1 MTYIGPQAVANAL
14 AAAGSD
20 WDIGVMTAVSG
31 AESSWDT
38 TAISPTHDYGIMQI
52 NINAWPELF
61 QQYTW
66 DDPGDNAKMAYHVW
80 KIQGYRAWTTYT
92 SGAYLRYLDQGRA
105 AAGGTGE
112 VESGLTGAAEPV
124 QTADWAGWDF
134 SVRINLTAAG
144 LKTAAVTLNQWGP
157 LFRDLMGNWS

>member
-20 WDIGVMTAVSG
+20 WDVGLMTAISG
-31 AESSWDT
+31 AESGWDT

-92 SGAYLRYLDQGRA
+92 SGAYLHYLDQGRA
-105 AAGGTGE
+105 AAGSTGE
-112 VESGLTGAAEPV
+112 GESGLSGSDQPV

-134 SVRINLTAAG
+134 SERIRMTAAAFNEG
-144 LKTAAVTLNQWGP
+144 FSAMNEIGSGIRSLL
-157 LFRDLMGNWS
+157 DYWS